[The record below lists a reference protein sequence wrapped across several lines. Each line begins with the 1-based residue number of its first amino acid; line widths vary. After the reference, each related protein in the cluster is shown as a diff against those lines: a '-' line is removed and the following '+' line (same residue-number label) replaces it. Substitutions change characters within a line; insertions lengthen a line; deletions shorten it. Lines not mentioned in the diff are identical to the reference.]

1 MSLYDELF
9 NEKGDFK
16 MKFYNRTPETL
27 EQLKAKLTIIYNDS
41 IEFLNRK
48 EKLDIA
54 QAKYLCGVFEVLYL
68 SDLIFDDEEYEHISN
83 RIADKYKE
91 YYM

>member
-1 MSLYDELF
+1 
-9 NEKGDFK
+9 

-41 IEFLNRK
+41 IEFLIRR

-68 SDLIFDDEEYEHISN
+68 SDLIFDDEEYERISN
-83 RIADKYKE
+83 LIADKYRE

>member
-1 MSLYDELF
+1 
-9 NEKGDFK
+9 

-27 EQLKAKLTIIYNDS
+27 EQLKAKLTVIYNDS
-41 IEFLNRK
+41 IDFLNRR
-48 EKLDIA
+48 EKIDLA

-68 SDLIFDDEEYEHISN
+68 SDLIFDDEEYERISDL
-83 RIADKYKE
+83 ISDKYKE

>member
-1 MSLYDELF
+1 
-9 NEKGDFK
+9 

-41 IEFLNRK
+41 IEFLNK
-48 EKLDIA
+48 CEKLDLA
-54 QAKYLCGVFEVLYL
+54 RAKYLCGVFEVLYL
-68 SDLIFDDEEYEHISN
+68 SDLIFDDEEYERISDL
-83 RIADKYKE
+83 IADKYREYYDKYRE

>member
-1 MSLYDELF
+1 
-9 NEKGDFK
+9 

-27 EQLKAKLTIIYNDS
+27 DQLKAKLTIIYKDS
-41 IEFLNRK
+41 IEFLNSR
-48 EKLDIA
+48 EKLNIA

-68 SDLIFDDEEYEHISN
+68 SDLIFDDEEYERISN
-83 RIADKYKE
+83 LIADKYRE

>member
-1 MSLYDELF
+1 
-9 NEKGDFK
+9 

-27 EQLKAKLTIIYNDS
+27 DQLKAKLTVIYNDS
-41 IEFLNRK
+41 IEFLNSH
-48 EKLDIA
+48 EKIDIA

-68 SDLIFDDEEYEHISN
+68 SDLVFDDEEYERISN
-83 RIADKYKE
+83 LIEDKYKA

>member
-1 MSLYDELF
+1 
-9 NEKGDFK
+9 

-27 EQLKAKLTIIYNDS
+27 DQLKAKLTVVYKDS
-41 IEFLNRK
+41 MEFLSRHRQ
-48 EKLDIA
+48 LDLA

-68 SDLIFDDEEYEHISN
+68 SDLIFDDEEYERISDL
-83 RIADKYKE
+83 IEHKYNA

>member
-1 MSLYDELF
+1 
-9 NEKGDFK
+9 

-27 EQLKAKLTIIYNDS
+27 DQLKAKLTIIYNDS
-41 IEFLNRK
+41 IEFLNSR

-68 SDLIFDDEEYEHISN
+68 SDLVFDDEEYERISDL
-83 RIADKYKE
+83 IADKYKE
-91 YYM
+91 YEDYM

>member
-1 MSLYDELF
+1 
-9 NEKGDFK
+9 
-16 MKFYNRTPETL
+16 MKFYNRTPETIEL
-27 EQLKAKLTIIYNDS
+27 LKAKLTVIYNDS
-41 IEFLNRK
+41 IKFLNSR

-68 SDLIFDDEEYEHISN
+68 SDLIFDDEEYERISDL
-83 RIADKYKE
+83 ISDKYKE

>member
-1 MSLYDELF
+1 
-9 NEKGDFK
+9 

-27 EQLKAKLTIIYNDS
+27 DQLKAKLTIIYNDS
-41 IEFLNRK
+41 IEFLSSH

-68 SDLIFDDEEYEHISN
+68 SDLVFDDEEYERISDL
-83 RIADKYKE
+83 IADKYKE
-91 YYM
+91 YEDYM

>member
-1 MSLYDELF
+1 
-9 NEKGDFK
+9 

-27 EQLKAKLTIIYNDS
+27 EQLKAKLTVIYNDS
-41 IEFLNRK
+41 VEFLNSH

-54 QAKYLCGVFEVLYL
+54 QAKYLCGAFEVLYL
-68 SDLIFDDEEYEHISN
+68 SDLIFDDEEYERISDL
-83 RIADKYKE
+83 ISDKYKE

>member
-1 MSLYDELF
+1 
-9 NEKGDFK
+9 

-41 IEFLNRK
+41 IEFLNSH
-48 EKLDIA
+48 EKLNIA

-83 RIADKYKE
+83 LIANKFRKYTL
-91 YYM
+91 

>member
-1 MSLYDELF
+1 
-9 NEKGDFK
+9 
-16 MKFYNRTPETL
+16 MKFYNRTPETI
-27 EQLKAKLTIIYNDS
+27 EQLKAKLTVIYNDS
-41 IEFLNRK
+41 IKFLNSR

-68 SDLIFDDEEYEHISN
+68 SDLIFDDEEYERISDL
-83 RIADKYKE
+83 ISDKYKE